1 LSAVESA
8 SLRAVIRGRVQ
19 GVFFRDFVRRWAYQ
33 LKLSGYVRNLP
44 DGDVEVVAEGEKP
57 GLEKMLAYLKEGP
70 EAAKV
75 EEVTVSWGK
84 PGGKFSEFSVRY

>member
-8 SLRAVIRGRVQ
+8 SLRAVVRGRVQ

-44 DGDVEVVAEGEKP
+44 DGDLEVVAEGEKP
-57 GLEKMLAYLKEGP
+57 GLEKLLTYLKEGP
-70 EAAKV
+70 PAARVTEVV
-75 EEVTVSWGK
+75 EEWVEATGK
-84 PGGKFSEFSVRY
+84 YSGFSVRY